1 MKKIL
6 LPTAYGTRDI
16 VFPEAYN
23 KRIMENTIAEIF
35 TRWGYQE
42 VVTPTY
48 EYLNTFNLGSD
59 RGMDEQSIKF
69 FDRENKTLV
78 LRPDMTTPLAR
89 LVSTRLYSEK
99 NKIHKLFYIANVFR
113 HEQTQSGRQCEFYQA
128 GVEYFGTQTPLADA
142 EVIALAIESIKSTG
156 LTQFKI
162 NLGHVDFING
172 VLENYD
178 GYTVKQ
184 IQQLISTK
192 DVVDLNE
199 FVKDIA
205 DLTETELYI
214 LQNIFFLKGDSN
226 MLTELRK
233 KTLNATS
240 LAAIDNLLEIYALMA
255 AYGLQDYIVFD
266 LALIRDMQYYSGMVF
281 EAYTSE
287 MGYSICGGGRY
298 DRMLDKFGLN
308 CSATGFAMGIE
319 RITLLLNK
327 QGLLQKPANRKALL
341 IWTEDTLFKAIKQA
355 TVMQSKGYITTIAT
369 HKLRSKEIA
378 ELEQSKN
385 FDEIIIV

>member
-16 VFPEAYN
+16 IFPEAYN

-48 EYLNTFNLGSD
+48 EYLDTFNLGSD
-59 RGMDEQSIKF
+59 RGMDAQSIKF

-78 LRPDMTTPLAR
+78 LRPDMTAPLAR
-89 LVSTRLYSEK
+89 LVSTRLYNED

-128 GVEYFGTQTPLADA
+128 GVEYFGAQTPLADA
-142 EVIALAIESIKSTG
+142 EIIALAIESIKSTG

-172 VLENYD
+172 VLQQFD
-178 GYTVKQ
+178 KYTRQ
-184 IQQLISTK
+184 EIQNFISTK
-192 DVVDLNE
+192 DVVGLNE
-199 FVKDIA
+199 LLSNIS
-205 DLTETELYI
+205 DLPETERYL
-214 LQNIFFLKGDSN
+214 LQNIFFLKGDRT
-226 MLTELRK
+226 MLVELRDK
-233 KTLNATS
+233 VSSEIS
-240 LAAIDNLLEIYALMA
+240 LKAINNLLDIYGLMD
-255 AYGLQDYIVFD
+255 AYGLQEYLVFD
-266 LALIRDMQYYSGMVF
+266 LSLTRDMQYYSGMVF
-281 EAYTSE
+281 EAYTNG

-298 DRMLDKFGLN
+298 DRMLDAFGLN
-308 CSATGFAMGIE
+308 CAATGFAMGIE

-327 QGLLQKPANRKALL
+327 QGLLQKPANRRALL
-341 IWTEDTLFKAIKQA
+341 IWNTVTLFKAIKKA
-355 TVMQSKGYITTIAT
+355 AVMQSKGYITTIAT
-369 HKLRSKEIA
+369 HELSAIEIA
-378 ELEQSKN
+378 QIEQSKN

>member
-16 VFPEAYN
+16 IFPEAYN

-48 EYLNTFNLGSD
+48 EYLDTFNLGSD
-59 RGMDEQSIKF
+59 RGMDAQSIKF

-78 LRPDMTTPLAR
+78 LRPDMTAPLAR
-89 LVSTRLYSEK
+89 LVSTRLYNED

-128 GVEYFGTQTPLADA
+128 GVEYFGAQTPLADA
-142 EVIALAIESIKSTG
+142 EIIALAIESIKSTG

-172 VLENYD
+172 VLQQFD
-178 GYTVKQ
+178 KYTRQ
-184 IQQLISTK
+184 EIQNFISTK
-192 DVVDLNE
+192 DVVGLNE
-199 FVKDIA
+199 LLSNIS
-205 DLTETELYI
+205 DLPATERYL
-214 LQNIFFLKGDSN
+214 LQNIFFLKGDRN
-226 MLTELRK
+226 MLVELRDK
-233 KTLNATS
+233 VSSEIS
-240 LAAIDNLLEIYALMA
+240 LKAINNLLDIYGLMD
-255 AYGLQDYIVFD
+255 AYGLQEYLVFD
-266 LALIRDMQYYSGMVF
+266 LSLTRDMQYYSGMVF
-281 EAYTSE
+281 EAYTNG

-298 DRMLDKFGLN
+298 DRMLDAFGLN
-308 CSATGFAMGIE
+308 CAATGFAMGIE

-341 IWTEDTLFKAIKQA
+341 IWNTVTLFKAIKKA
-355 TVMQSKGYITTIAT
+355 AVMQSKGYITTIAT
-369 HKLRSKEIA
+369 HELSAIEIA
-378 ELEQSKN
+378 QIEQSKN

>member
-16 VFPEAYN
+16 IFPEAYN
-23 KRIMENTIAEIF
+23 KRNMENTIAEIF

-48 EYLNTFNLGSD
+48 EYLDTFNLGSD
-59 RGMDEQSIKF
+59 RDMDTQSIKF

-89 LVSTRLYSEK
+89 LISTRLYNEN

-128 GVEYFGTQTPLADA
+128 GIEYFGAQTPLADA
-142 EVIALAIESIKSTG
+142 EIIALAIESIKSTG

-162 NLGHVDFING
+162 NLGHIDFING
-172 VLENYD
+172 ILDDFNDYVNQQ
-178 GYTVKQ
+178 VKR
-184 IQQLISTK
+184 LLGLK
-192 DVVDLNE
+192 DVVGFKKFLDTCD
-199 FVKDIA
+199 F
-205 DLTETELYI
+205 TEDELEI
-214 LQNIFFLKGDSN
+214 VGNIFFLKGDVN
-226 MLTELRK
+226 MLQEIRAK
-233 KTLNATS
+233 IVSKTAI
-240 LAAIDNLLEIYALMA
+240 AAIDNLIEIYDLMG
-255 AYGLQDYIVFD
+255 AYGLQEYIVFD
-266 LALIRDMQYYSGMVF
+266 LSLTRDLQYYSGMVF
-281 EAYTSE
+281 EAYTNE
-287 MGYSICGGGRY
+287 MGYSLCGGGRY

-308 CSATGFAMGIE
+308 CPATGFALGIE

-341 IWTEDTLFKAIKQA
+341 VWSQETLFKAIKQA
-355 TVMQSKGYITTIAT
+355 AVMQSKGYITTIAT
-369 HKLRSKEIA
+369 HQLSSKEIKQ
-378 ELEQSKN
+378 LEQTKS